1 MGARA
6 LREASHDE
14 PMRTTTNLIATATL
28 AIGLLAG
35 LAGCGGATKSA
46 SGVPDSVAAV
56 VGNAQISKELLASQI
71 AITRRQ
77 YAVKKTAF
85 PKPGTQEF
93 TGIRDKAL
101 TYLVQQSEL
110 EQKLHSLGVKPVT
123 AQDVDA
129 RLASVKKKLF
139 GNVESAYMQALAN
152 TGLTEADA
160 KAELHDRLVETR
172 LFDHVN
178 AGTRV
183 SDLEVRRYYERHKT
197 DYGRAATRDV
207 RYILVASESLAAK
220 IATQLRGGA
229 DFAALAV
236 RYSQDTASAGA
247 GGAITISQGNSIAE
261 LERAA
266 FKLKTGAISEPVHTR
281 YGWNVIQAVGPVH
294 PGKFAPLS
302 SVEGRLRSTIL
313 KTKKETRWTAFL
325 AKVRSEFADSVR
337 YQKGY
342 TPTAS

>member
-1 MGARA
+1 
-6 LREASHDE
+6 
-14 PMRTTTNLIATATL
+14 MRNRPPLIATAAL
-28 AIGLLAG
+28 AIALLAG
-35 LAGCGGATKSA
+35 LAGCGGGTKNA
-46 SGVPDSVAAV
+46 SGVPTSVAAV
-56 VGNAQISKELLASQI
+56 VGSEQISKANLASQV

-110 EQKLHSLGVKPVT
+110 EQKLHALGVKPVT
-123 AQDVDA
+123 PHDVDA

-139 GNVESAYMQALAN
+139 GNSASAYTQALAN

-183 SDLEVRRYYERHKT
+183 SDLEVRKYYESHKT

-207 RYILVASESLAAK
+207 RYILVASEGLATK
-220 IATQLRGGA
+220 VATQLRDGA
-229 DFAALAV
+229 DFTALSQ
-236 RYSQDTASAGA
+236 RYSIDRASAG
-247 GGAITISQGNSIAE
+247 GTITISQGNSIAG
-261 LERAA
+261 LEQAA
-266 FKLKTGAISEPVHTR
+266 FKLKTGAVSPPVKTR

-302 SVEGRLRSTIL
+302 TVERRLRVTIL
-313 KTKKETRWTAFL
+313 QAKKEARWTAFL
-325 AKVRSEFADSVR
+325 AKVKREFANSVR
-337 YQKGY
+337 YQTGY
-342 TPTAS
+342 APPSP